1 MKLRVAHLFDGREVT
16 RDVVVRLTPDGVV
29 DGLEPYTP
37 ESAVDAELPGLTLPG
52 VPNVH
57 SHAFQ
62 RALVGRTEV
71 RGANAGDSFWTWR
84 EVMYA
89 EAAALSPERL
99 LTLATRLYR
108 ECLAAGYTHVGEFH
122 YVHHQ
127 ADGAP
132 YAAPATMAEALVEA
146 AARAGIGLTW
156 LPVAYLTGGFDTPLA
171 PRQQRFASRGVDDF
185 LRLMDDTR
193 RVARGGAERV
203 PGGVQVGVAP
213 HSLRAVP
220 LGALAALLDGVG
232 PETRVHIHV
241 SEQRAEVE
249 QCLAKHGRRPIQLL
263 ADRGWLSPR
272 WCLVHATH
280 ADADERRAMATSG
293 AVAGLCPT
301 TEANLG
307 DGLFAA
313 DDYLDLDGA
322 LALGSDSHATVAVAE
337 ELRWLEYGQRLR
349 REARNVLATRATPRV
364 AETLL
369 GRVVV
374 GGRRAVGL
382 PEGRRDACFAPGTRF
397 DAVVLDLEH
406 TRFAELPV
414 AQVPDAWVFGS
425 AEAAVR
431 ETWVAG
437 QRVWVRG
444 AAG

>member
-1 MKLRVAHLFDGREVT
+1 MRLRLTHAFDGAAVHDDLVVT
-16 RDVVVRLTPDGVV
+16 LDARGHVTHAAPGSRDAP
-29 DGLEPYTP
+29 
-37 ESAVDAELPGLTLPG
+37 VDAVVPGLTVPG

-71 RGANAGDSFWTWR
+71 RGENAGDSFWTWR

-89 EAAALSPERL
+89 EAAALTPERL
-99 LTLATRLYR
+99 LALATRLYR

-122 YVHHQ
+122 YVHHEPG
-127 ADGAP
+127 GAP
-132 YAAPATMAEALVEA
+132 YAPPARMAEALVEA
-146 AARAGIGLTW
+146 AARVGIGLTL
-156 LPVAYLTGGFDTPLA
+156 LPVAYLTGGFDAPLA
-171 PRQQRFASRGVDDF
+171 PRQQRFGSRDVDEF
-185 LRLMDDTR
+185 LRLVEDTR
-193 RVARGGAERV
+193 RVAAEGAARV
-203 PGGVQVGVAP
+203 PGGVTVGVAP

-220 LGALAALLDGVG
+220 LDALAALLDGVG
-232 PETRVHIHV
+232 PDTRVHIHV

-249 QCLAKHGRRPIQLL
+249 QSLAKHGRRPIQLL

-322 LALGSDSHATVAVAE
+322 LALGSDSHATVSVAE

-364 AETLL
+364 AETLF

-397 DAVVLDLEH
+397 DAVVLDLDH

-414 AQVPDAWVFGS
+414 AQVLDAWVFGS

-437 QRVWVRG
+437 RRVWVRG